1 MSLSYQDR
9 YDILGE
15 SPQASVVSFLSV
27 KWKAVERTGSDD
39 LVRSLP
45 ALSLMFVR
53 INHRQGDLEES

>member
-45 ALSLMFVR
+45 ALSLMFVH